1 LEVAADSVRVLSD
14 GRILGVNERQ
24 NNLYVF
30 DGNGLVAA
38 RCAVPGKICRVV
50 EDGRRV
56 FVVEIRAPE
65 THGFISDELF
75 DATSVHVWR
84 LDAES
89 QPDLKSIKGARRLP
103 LFVRAG
109 GAACFLQMLLI
120 AG

>member
-1 LEVAADSVRVLSD
+1 MEVAADPVRVLSD

-50 EDGRRV
+50 EDGGRV

-65 THGFISDELF
+65 THGFISDEVF
-75 DATSVHVWR
+75 DATSFHVWR

-89 QPDLKSIKGARRLP
+89 QPD
-103 LFVRAG
+103 
-109 GAACFLQMLLI
+109 
-120 AG
+120 